1 MLGAARRGGGDSAP
15 TVAHFVWLPAPPG
28 RPCLAWGGPA
38 AAAALSPQRSS
49 ALTPIGLRSGTQC
62 HLVLKHTLK
71 LVWPK
76 SYRSCVRYRTDEL
89 KSQV

>member
-1 MLGAARRGGGDSAP
+1 MLGAARRGGGF
-15 TVAHFVWLPAPPG
+15 VASKVVGAD
-28 RPCLAWGGPA
+28 
-38 AAAALSPQRSS
+38 
-49 ALTPIGLRSGTQC
+49 PIGLRSGTQC

-89 KSQV
+89 KSQA